1 MARDAVKTGGAGD
14 RRSRREDAPAPSRRR
29 AIRLKT
35 RLWLTFTGL
44 LVLVAGVLIALSAA
58 RFRAAIY
65 GSTRSEGASVARSIA
80 TLSTNSLLYYNYLD
94 LERIA
99 SEASDGQSV
108 LYVVIYDRE
117 NEVSATSRRF
127 QDYLPTTALPP
138 SAGTAAHGGDDE
150 ASDAGIV
157 IEEREGGVTGGPT
170 PFYDITVPVFA
181 GSTGETWGHVRV
193 GYSLEGQV
201 REVWKTGI
209 LLLAT
214 SAGALA
220 LGVATA
226 FLLSR
231 RITRPVEELLRATVR
246 VAEGHGAERIAVR
259 SSDEVGELAHNFNVM
274 IDEVQKR
281 KGALERQV
289 AAEARS
295 RQRLSVILRT
305 IVDGI
310 IVTDANHG
318 VVLMNPA
325 ASRLLGLGEIEPG
338 SDTPRIE
345 LKDGRLLPLLDK
357 TLEPSNLGLERDLQF
372 VEPAT
377 GREKTIA
384 IRTAAIAA
392 SGKGPALGVVATLQ
406 DVTQLRAVER
416 YKSELIANVSH
427 ELRTPLA
434 IVKLSASNLKRF
446 PNLDDVKRR
455 QLLESIEKECNRLEN
470 MIRDLLDMSRIEA
483 GCLSLHL
490 APNDVREVA
499 ADVASALRA
508 RAEEKEIVI
517 APVMAS
523 SPVTVRSDKS
533 RLGQVVTNLVVNAI
547 NYTPPGGRIEIRVA
561 SVLEPKDRRRA
572 PAEFQL
578 RPLSGPVAEI
588 VVADSGTGIPRE
600 NLTRIFERF
609 FRGKSESM
617 NVPGTGLG
625 LSIVKEIVESHGGV
639 VFADSV
645 EGAGSEFV
653 VQFPLAPAAVRR
665 DEAPEGRI
673 PEATA

>member
-1 MARDAVKTGGAGD
+1 MARDAVKTKESAEAA
-14 RRSRREDAPAPSRRR
+14 RSAREEAPARRR

-35 RLWLTFTGL
+35 RLWLTFTAL
-44 LVLVAGVLIALSAA
+44 LVLVAGVLIVLSAA
-58 RFRAAIY
+58 RFRSAIY

-108 LYVVIYDRE
+108 LYVVVYDRE
-117 NEVSATSRRF
+117 NEVAATSRRF
-127 QDYLPTTALPP
+127 QDFLSSAALPP
-138 SAGTAAHGGDDE
+138 SDGLAAAGGSGGE
-150 ASDAGIV
+150 EAGIV
-157 IEEREGGVTGGPT
+157 ISEREGGLAGSPT
-170 PFYDITVPVFA
+170 PFFDITVPVLA

-193 GYSLEGQV
+193 GYSLERQV

-209 LLLAT
+209 ILLAT

-220 LGVATA
+220 LGVGTA

-259 SSDEVGELAHNFNVM
+259 SADEVGELAHNFNVM
-274 IDEVQKR
+274 IDEVQRR

-310 IVTDANHG
+310 IVTDASHG
-318 VVLMNPA
+318 IVLMNPA
-325 ASRLLGLGEIEPG
+325 ASRLLGLGEVEPG
-338 SDTPRIE
+338 SDSTRLE
-345 LKDGRLLPLLDK
+345 LRDGRILPLLDK
-357 TLEPSNLGLERDLQF
+357 TIEQSAYGLERDVQF
-372 VEPAT
+372 VDPAS

-384 IRTAAIAA
+384 IRTAAITA
-392 SGKGPALGVVATLQ
+392 SGRGPALGVVATLQ

-446 PNLDDVKRR
+446 PNLDEGKRR

-499 ADVASALRA
+499 ADVASALRT

-517 APVMAS
+517 AGVLSS
-523 SPVTVRSDKS
+523 SPVVVRGDKT
-533 RLGQVVTNLVVNAI
+533 RLGQVMTNLVVNAI
-547 NYTPPGGRIEIRVA
+547 NYTPPGGRVEIRVSA
-561 SVLEPKDRRRA
+561 VADPRDRRRA
-572 PAEFQL
+572 PEEFAL
-578 RPLSGPVAEI
+578 RPLSGAVAEI

-653 VQFPLAPAAVRR
+653 VHLPLAPAPARR
-665 DEAPEGRI
+665 DESPEGRI
-673 PEATA
+673 PEAMA